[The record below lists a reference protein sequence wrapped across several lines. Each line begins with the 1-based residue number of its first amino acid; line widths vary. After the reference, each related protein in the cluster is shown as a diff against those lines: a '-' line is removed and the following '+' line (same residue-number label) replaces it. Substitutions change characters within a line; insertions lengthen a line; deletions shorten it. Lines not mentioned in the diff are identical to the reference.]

1 MAMTKGEFASLL
13 GLHSNSAED
22 VSIEGAI
29 ALMRSVLSGLMPS
42 QQEADSDIR
51 GTTVLAIDGCSIL
64 LQDLEGKLYRVGSV
78 GGEGLLISQDCGLVF
93 DLLFDEDAL
102 SKVFDV
108 EAVAE
113 LQRLHAEYV
122 AKTTTKKRSAE
133 LAELERLKLKF
144 EGKDND

>member
-1 MAMTKGEFASLL
+1 MTRGEFAVLL
-13 GLHSNSAED
+13 GLHSNSEED
-22 VSIEGAI
+22 ISIECAI
-29 ALMRSVLSGLMPS
+29 ALMRSVLSALMPS

-51 GTTVLAIDGCSIL
+51 GTKVLAIDGCSIL
-64 LQDLEGKLYRVGSV
+64 LQDLEGKLYRVGSISD
-78 GGEGLLISQDCGLVF
+78 EGLLISQDCGLVF

-102 SKVFDV
+102 GKVFDI

-122 AKTTTKKRSAE
+122 AETMTKKRDAE
-133 LAELERLKLKF
+133 RATYERLKAKY